1 MRASLKPCLA
11 WAGLAACVAGG
22 VGCGRNES
30 KGAAPSPSAAASAA
44 PADDS
49 FPIPKEKVDAIVNPN
64 HLAAYDGPTGS
75 VEGTILVIGP
85 DAPDINLDAR
95 ACPAAVDTYGKLF
108 RAGTPATP
116 DGPRPLADAAVIA
129 VGYGGYYIPEREPA
143 KKVTIGTNCAYP
155 TRTITMTFGQRL
167 EIANKSKYP
176 FAPTLDSASSPAVM
190 MAAPLEAGDPI
201 RLYPREPGHSLMGDF
216 MQPFMREEIYV
227 LRHPLH
233 TVSGID
239 GHYRIDGLPVGK
251 LSIGAQHSMVGSEA
265 HSPVD
270 IVANVVTKLD
280 LTLEYK
286 PRAANAG
293 LRQDNI
299 LR

>member
-1 MRASLKPCLA
+1 MRASVNPYFA
-11 WAGLAACVAGG
+11 WAGVVACVAGG
-22 VGCGRNES
+22 VGCGRNGS
-30 KGAAPSPSAAASAA
+30 AGAAPSPSAVASAA
-44 PADDS
+44 PVDDS
-49 FPIPKEKVDAIVNPN
+49 FPIPKEKVDAVVNPN

-85 DAPDINLDAR
+85 DAPDVNLDAR

-108 RAGTPATP
+108 RSGTPATP
-116 DGPRPLADAAVIA
+116 NGPRPLADAAVIA

-143 KKVTIGTNCAYP
+143 KKVTIGVNCAYP
-155 TRTITMTFGQRL
+155 ARTITMTYGQRL

-176 FAPTLDSASSPAVM
+176 FAPTLESASTPAVM
-190 MAAPLEAGDPI
+190 MAAPLESGDPI
-201 RLYPREPGHSLMGDF
+201 RLYPREAGHSMMGDF
-216 MQPFMREEIYV
+216 MQPFMREEVYV

-233 TVSGID
+233 TVSGVD
-239 GHYRIDGLPVGK
+239 GHYRIDGVPVGK
-251 LSIGAQHSMVGSEA
+251 LSIAAQHAMVGSEA
-265 HSPVD
+265 HAPID
-270 IVANVVTKLD
+270 IVANVVAKLD

-293 LRQDNI
+293 LKQDNI